1 MNITL
6 ITSDQIRHNYLVN
19 LLSNIS
25 TKLNVIQEKKI
36 FFSNQNKISNLMKNY
51 FLKVDEAQK
60 KIFGNTAINKKNK
73 NIKLLSLENKK
84 LEKCSLNFLSDFLN
98 SDIFIVFGS
107 SFIKKDLVNFLIDHK
122 ALNIHLGISPYYR
135 GADCNFWALFDNN
148 PHLVGATIHLLSK
161 GLDSGQI
168 LYHALSEI
176 KEDPFIYTMSAVKSA
191 FQSIAQKIENKTIFE
206 HTPEIQDKSKYL
218 SPNLE
223 PEKLVFSIEA
233 LNKTL
238 GLELSEKQIKNSKKN
253 EFNDEVIKNFFSK
266 KIDLNSKIFKLDLYK
281 NPYFLKNLKKF

>member
-19 LLSNIS
+19 LLSNIA
-25 TKLNVIQEKKI
+25 TKLNVIQEKKT

-51 FLKVDEAQK
+51 FLKVDDAQK
-60 KIFGNTAINKKNK
+60 KVFGNAAIDKKNK
-73 NIKLLSLENKK
+73 NIKLLSLENKE
-84 LEKCSLNFLSDFLN
+84 LEKCSLNSLSDFLN

-107 SFIKKDLVNFLIDHK
+107 SFIKKDLVNFLIDRK

-135 GADCNFWALFDNN
+135 GTNCNFWALFDNN

-161 GLDSGQI
+161 GLDSGPI

-191 FQSIAQKIENKTIFE
+191 FESIAQKIENKTIFE
-206 HTPEIQDKSKYL
+206 HTPEIQDKSK
-218 SPNLE
+218 E
-223 PEKLVFSIEA
+223 
-233 LNKTL
+233 
-238 GLELSEKQIKNSKKN
+238 IKYSKKN
-253 EFNDEVIKNFFSK
+253 KFNDEVIKKFFLN

>member
-60 KIFGNTAINKKNK
+60 KIIGNTAINKKNK

-148 PHLVGATIHLLSK
+148 PHLVGATIHMLSK

-206 HTPEIQDKSKYL
+206 HTPEIQDKSK
-218 SPNLE
+218 E
-223 PEKLVFSIEA
+223 
-233 LNKTL
+233 
-238 GLELSEKQIKNSKKN
+238 IKYSKKN

>member
-19 LLSNIS
+19 LLSNIA
-25 TKLNVIQEKKI
+25 TKLNVIQEKKT

-51 FLKVDEAQK
+51 FLKVDDAQK
-60 KIFGNTAINKKNK
+60 KVLGNAAIDKKNK
-73 NIKLLSLENKK
+73 NIKLLSLENNE
-84 LEKCSLNFLSDFLN
+84 LEKCSLNSLSDFLN

-135 GADCNFWALFDNN
+135 GTDCNFWALFDNN

-191 FQSIAQKIENKTIFE
+191 FESIAQKIENKTIFE
-206 HTPEIQDKSKYL
+206 HTPEIQDKSK
-218 SPNLE
+218 E
-223 PEKLVFSIEA
+223 
-233 LNKTL
+233 
-238 GLELSEKQIKNSKKN
+238 IKYSKKN
-253 EFNDEVIKNFFSK
+253 EFNDEVIKKFFLN

>member
-19 LLSNIS
+19 LLSNIA

-36 FFSNQNKISNLMKNY
+36 FFSNQNKISNLIKNY
-51 FLKVDEAQK
+51 FLKVDDAQK
-60 KIFGNTAINKKNK
+60 KVFGNAAIDKKNK
-73 NIKLLSLENKK
+73 NIKLLSLENKE
-84 LEKCSLNFLSDFLN
+84 LEKCSLNSLSDFLN

-135 GADCNFWALFDNN
+135 GTDCNFWALFDNN

-191 FQSIAQKIENKTIFE
+191 FESIAQKIENKTIFE
-206 HTPEIQDKSKYL
+206 HTPEIQDKSK
-218 SPNLE
+218 E
-223 PEKLVFSIEA
+223 
-233 LNKTL
+233 
-238 GLELSEKQIKNSKKN
+238 IKYSKKN
-253 EFNDEVIKNFFSK
+253 EFNDEVIKKFFLN

>member
-1 MNITL
+1 M
-6 ITSDQIRHNYLVN
+6 
-19 LLSNIS
+19 
-25 TKLNVIQEKKI
+25 
-36 FFSNQNKISNLMKNY
+36 
-51 FLKVDEAQK
+51 QK
-60 KIFGNTAINKKNK
+60 KVFGNAAIDKKNK
-73 NIKLLSLENKK
+73 NIKLLSLGNNE

-135 GADCNFWALFDNN
+135 GTDCNFWALFDNN

-191 FQSIAQKIENKTIFE
+191 FESIAQKIENKTIFE
-206 HTPEIQDKSKYL
+206 HTPEIQDKSK
-218 SPNLE
+218 E
-223 PEKLVFSIEA
+223 
-233 LNKTL
+233 
-238 GLELSEKQIKNSKKN
+238 IKYSKKN
-253 EFNDEVIKNFFSK
+253 EFNDEIIKKFFLN

>member
-19 LLSNIS
+19 LLSNIA
-25 TKLNVIQEKKI
+25 TKLNVIQEKKT

-51 FLKVDEAQK
+51 FLKVDDAQK
-60 KIFGNTAINKKNK
+60 KVFGNAAIDKKNK
-73 NIKLLSLENKK
+73 NIKLLFLENKE
-84 LEKCSLNFLSDFLN
+84 LEKCSLNSLSDFLN

-135 GADCNFWALFDNN
+135 GTDCNFWALFDNN

-191 FQSIAQKIENKTIFE
+191 FESIAQKIENKTIFE
-206 HTPEIQDKSKYL
+206 HTPEIQDKSK
-218 SPNLE
+218 E
-223 PEKLVFSIEA
+223 
-233 LNKTL
+233 
-238 GLELSEKQIKNSKKN
+238 IKYSKKN
-253 EFNDEVIKNFFSK
+253 EFNDEVIKKFFLN

>member
-19 LLSNIS
+19 LLSNIA
-25 TKLNVIQEKKI
+25 TKLNVIQEKKT

-60 KIFGNTAINKKNK
+60 KIFGNTAIDKKNK

-135 GADCNFWALFDNN
+135 GTDCNFWALFDNN

-191 FQSIAQKIENKTIFE
+191 FESITQKIENKTIFE
-206 HTPEIQDKSKYL
+206 HTPEIQDKSK
-218 SPNLE
+218 E
-223 PEKLVFSIEA
+223 
-233 LNKTL
+233 
-238 GLELSEKQIKNSKKN
+238 IKYSKKN
-253 EFNDEVIKNFFSK
+253 
-266 KIDLNSKIFKLDLYK
+266 
-281 NPYFLKNLKKF
+281 

>member
-19 LLSNIS
+19 LLSNIA
-25 TKLNVIQEKKI
+25 TKLNVIQEKKT
-36 FFSNQNKISNLMKNY
+36 FFSDQNKISNLMKNY
-51 FLKVDEAQK
+51 FLKVDDAQK
-60 KIFGNTAINKKNK
+60 KVFGNTAIDKKNK
-73 NIKLLSLENKK
+73 NIKLLSLENKE
-84 LEKCSLNFLSDFLN
+84 LEKCSLNSLSDFLN
-98 SDIFIVFGS
+98 SDIFIIFGS

-135 GADCNFWALFDNN
+135 GTDCNFWALFDNN

-176 KEDPFIYTMSAVKSA
+176 KEDPFIYTMSTVKSA
-191 FQSIAQKIENKTIFE
+191 FESIAQKIENKTIFE
-206 HTPEIQDKSKYL
+206 HTPEIQDKSK
-218 SPNLE
+218 E
-223 PEKLVFSIEA
+223 
-233 LNKTL
+233 
-238 GLELSEKQIKNSKKN
+238 IKYSKKN
-253 EFNDEVIKNFFSK
+253 EFNDEVIKKFFLN

>member
-19 LLSNIS
+19 LLSNIA
-25 TKLNVIQEKKI
+25 TKLNVIQEKKT
-36 FFSNQNKISNLMKNY
+36 FFSNQNKISNLIKNY
-51 FLKVDEAQK
+51 FLKVDDAQK
-60 KIFGNTAINKKNK
+60 KVFGNAAIDKKNK
-73 NIKLLSLENKK
+73 NIKLLSLENKE
-84 LEKCSLNFLSDFLN
+84 LEKCSLNSLSDFLN

-122 ALNIHLGISPYYR
+122 ALNIHLGISPYYK
-135 GADCNFWALFDNN
+135 GTDCNFWALFDNN

-161 GLDSGQI
+161 GLDSGPI

-191 FQSIAQKIENKTIFE
+191 FESIAQKIENKTIFE
-206 HTPEIQDKSKYL
+206 HTPEIQDKSK
-218 SPNLE
+218 E
-223 PEKLVFSIEA
+223 
-233 LNKTL
+233 
-238 GLELSEKQIKNSKKN
+238 IKYSKKN
-253 EFNDEVIKNFFSK
+253 EFNDEVIKKFFLN

>member
-6 ITSDQIRHNYLVN
+6 ITSDQVRHNYLVN
-19 LLSNIS
+19 LLSNIA
-25 TKLNVIQEKKI
+25 TKLNVIQEKKT

-51 FLKVDEAQK
+51 FLKVDDAQK
-60 KIFGNTAINKKNK
+60 KVFGNTAIDKKNK
-73 NIKLLSLENKK
+73 NIKLLSLENKE

-135 GADCNFWALFDNN
+135 GTDCNFWALFDNN

-191 FQSIAQKIENKTIFE
+191 FESIAQKIENKTIFE
-206 HTPEIQDKSKYL
+206 HTPEIQDKSK
-218 SPNLE
+218 E
-223 PEKLVFSIEA
+223 
-233 LNKTL
+233 
-238 GLELSEKQIKNSKKN
+238 IKYSKKN
-253 EFNDEVIKNFFSK
+253 EFNDEVIKKFFLN

-281 NPYFLKNLKKF
+281 NPYFLKNL

>member
-19 LLSNIS
+19 LLSNIA
-25 TKLNVIQEKKI
+25 TKLNVIQEKKT

-51 FLKVDEAQK
+51 FLKVDDAQK
-60 KIFGNTAINKKNK
+60 KVFGNTAIDKKNK
-73 NIKLLSLENKK
+73 NVKLLSLENKE

-135 GADCNFWALFDNN
+135 GTDCNFWALFDNN

-161 GLDSGQI
+161 RLDSGPI

-176 KEDPFIYTMSAVKSA
+176 KEDPFIYTMSTVKSA
-191 FQSIAQKIENKTIFE
+191 FESIAQKIENKTIFE
-206 HTPEIQDKSKYL
+206 HNPEIQDKSK
-218 SPNLE
+218 E
-223 PEKLVFSIEA
+223 
-233 LNKTL
+233 
-238 GLELSEKQIKNSKKN
+238 IKYSKKN
-253 EFNDEVIKNFFSK
+253 EFNDEVIKKFFLN

>member
-19 LLSNIS
+19 LLSNIA
-25 TKLNVIQEKKI
+25 TKLNVIQEKKT
-36 FFSNQNKISNLMKNY
+36 FFSNQNKISNLIKNY
-51 FLKVDEAQK
+51 FLKVDDAQK
-60 KIFGNTAINKKNK
+60 KVFGNAAIDKKNK
-73 NIKLLSLENKK
+73 NIKLLSLENKE
-84 LEKCSLNFLSDFLN
+84 LEKCSLNSLSDFLN

-135 GADCNFWALFDNN
+135 GTDCNFWALFDNN

-161 GLDSGQI
+161 GLDSGPI

-191 FQSIAQKIENKTIFE
+191 FESIAQKIENKTIFE
-206 HTPEIQDKSKYL
+206 HTPEIQDKSK
-218 SPNLE
+218 E
-223 PEKLVFSIEA
+223 
-233 LNKTL
+233 
-238 GLELSEKQIKNSKKN
+238 IKYSKKN
-253 EFNDEVIKNFFSK
+253 EFNDEVIKKFFLN

>member
-19 LLSNIS
+19 LLSNIA
-25 TKLNVIQEKKI
+25 TKLNVIQEKKT

-51 FLKVDEAQK
+51 FLKVDDAQK
-60 KIFGNTAINKKNK
+60 KVFGNAAIDKKNK
-73 NIKLLSLENKK
+73 NIKLLSLENKE
-84 LEKCSLNFLSDFLN
+84 LEKCSLNSLSDFLN

-135 GADCNFWALFDNN
+135 GTDCNFWALFDNN

-161 GLDSGQI
+161 GLDSGPI

-191 FQSIAQKIENKTIFE
+191 FESIAQKIENKTIFE
-206 HTPEIQDKSKYL
+206 HTPEIQDKSK
-218 SPNLE
+218 E
-223 PEKLVFSIEA
+223 
-233 LNKTL
+233 
-238 GLELSEKQIKNSKKN
+238 IKYSKKN
-253 EFNDEVIKNFFSK
+253 EFNDEVIKKFFLN

>member
-19 LLSNIS
+19 LLSNIA
-25 TKLNVIQEKKI
+25 TKLNVIQEKKT

-51 FLKVDEAQK
+51 FLKVDDAQK
-60 KIFGNTAINKKNK
+60 KVFGNAAIDKKNK
-73 NIKLLSLENKK
+73 NIKLLSLENKE
-84 LEKCSLNFLSDFLN
+84 LEKCSLNSLSDFLN

-107 SFIKKDLVNFLIDHK
+107 SFIKKDLVNFLIDHN

-135 GADCNFWALFDNN
+135 GTNCNFWALFDNN

-161 GLDSGQI
+161 GLDSGPI

-191 FQSIAQKIENKTIFE
+191 FESIAQKIKNKTIFE
-206 HTPEIQDKSKYL
+206 HTPETQDKSK
-218 SPNLE
+218 E
-223 PEKLVFSIEA
+223 
-233 LNKTL
+233 
-238 GLELSEKQIKNSKKN
+238 IKYSKKN
-253 EFNDEVIKNFFSK
+253 KFNDEVIKKFFLN

>member
-19 LLSNIS
+19 LLSNIA
-25 TKLNVIQEKKI
+25 TKLNVIQEKKT
-36 FFSNQNKISNLMKNY
+36 FFSNQNKISNLIKNY
-51 FLKVDEAQK
+51 FLKVDDAQK
-60 KIFGNTAINKKNK
+60 KVFGNAAIDKKNK
-73 NIKLLSLENKK
+73 NIKLLSLENKE
-84 LEKCSLNFLSDFLN
+84 LEKCSLNSLSDFLN
-98 SDIFIVFGS
+98 SDIFIIFGS

-135 GADCNFWALFDNN
+135 GTDCNFWALFDNN

-191 FQSIAQKIENKTIFE
+191 FESIAQKIENKTIFE
-206 HTPEIQDKSKYL
+206 HTPEIQDKSK
-218 SPNLE
+218 E
-223 PEKLVFSIEA
+223 
-233 LNKTL
+233 
-238 GLELSEKQIKNSKKN
+238 IKYSKKN
-253 EFNDEVIKNFFSK
+253 EFNDEVIKKFFLN

>member
-19 LLSNIS
+19 LLSNIA
-25 TKLNVIQEKKI
+25 TKLNVIQEKKT

-51 FLKVDEAQK
+51 FLKVDDAQK
-60 KIFGNTAINKKNK
+60 KVFGNAAIDKKNK
-73 NIKLLSLENKK
+73 NIKLLSLENKE
-84 LEKCSLNFLSDFLN
+84 LEKCSLNSLSDFLN

-122 ALNIHLGISPYYR
+122 ALNIHLGISPYYK
-135 GADCNFWALFDNN
+135 GTDCNFWALFDNN

-191 FQSIAQKIENKTIFE
+191 FESIAQKIENKTIFE
-206 HTPEIQDKSKYL
+206 HTPEIQDKSK
-218 SPNLE
+218 E
-223 PEKLVFSIEA
+223 
-233 LNKTL
+233 
-238 GLELSEKQIKNSKKN
+238 IKYSKKN
-253 EFNDEVIKNFFSK
+253 EFNDEVIKKFFLN

>member
-19 LLSNIS
+19 LLSNIA

-60 KIFGNTAINKKNK
+60 KIFGNTAIDKKNK

-135 GADCNFWALFDNN
+135 GTDCNFWALFDNN

-191 FQSIAQKIENKTIFE
+191 FESIAQKIENKTIFE
-206 HTPEIQDKSKYL
+206 HTPEIQDKSK
-218 SPNLE
+218 E
-223 PEKLVFSIEA
+223 
-233 LNKTL
+233 
-238 GLELSEKQIKNSKKN
+238 IKYSKKN
-253 EFNDEVIKNFFSK
+253 EFNDEVIKKFFLN

>member
-19 LLSNIS
+19 LLSNIA
-25 TKLNVIQEKKI
+25 TKLNVIQEKKT
-36 FFSNQNKISNLMKNY
+36 FFSNQNKISNLKKNY

-60 KIFGNTAINKKNK
+60 KIFGNTAIDKKNK

-135 GADCNFWALFDNN
+135 GTDCNFWALFDNN

-191 FQSIAQKIENKTIFE
+191 FESITQKIENKTIFE
-206 HTPEIQDKSKYL
+206 HNPEIQDKSK
-218 SPNLE
+218 E
-223 PEKLVFSIEA
+223 
-233 LNKTL
+233 
-238 GLELSEKQIKNSKKN
+238 IKYSKKN
-253 EFNDEVIKNFFSK
+253 EFNDEVIKKFFLN

-281 NPYFLKNLKKF
+281 NPYFLKNL

>member
-19 LLSNIS
+19 LLSNIA
-25 TKLNVIQEKKI
+25 TKLNVIQEKKT

-51 FLKVDEAQK
+51 FLKVDDAQK
-60 KIFGNTAINKKNK
+60 KVFGNTAIDKKNK
-73 NIKLLSLENKK
+73 NIKLLSLENNE
-84 LEKCSLNFLSDFLN
+84 LEKCSLNSLSDFLN

-135 GADCNFWALFDNN
+135 GTDCNFWALFDNN

-161 GLDSGQI
+161 GLDSGPI

-191 FQSIAQKIENKTIFE
+191 FESIAQKIENKTIFE
-206 HTPEIQDKSKYL
+206 HTPEIQDKSK
-218 SPNLE
+218 E
-223 PEKLVFSIEA
+223 
-233 LNKTL
+233 
-238 GLELSEKQIKNSKKN
+238 IKYSKKN
-253 EFNDEVIKNFFSK
+253 EFNDEVIKKFFLN

>member
-19 LLSNIS
+19 LLSNIA
-25 TKLNVIQEKKI
+25 TKLNVIQEKKT
-36 FFSNQNKISNLMKNY
+36 FFSNQNKTSNLMKNY

-60 KIFGNTAINKKNK
+60 KIFGNTAIDKKNK
-73 NIKLLSLENKK
+73 NIKLLSLENKE
-84 LEKCSLNFLSDFLN
+84 LEKCSLNSLSDFLN

-135 GADCNFWALFDNN
+135 GTDCNFWALFDNN

-191 FQSIAQKIENKTIFE
+191 FESITQKIENKTIFE
-206 HTPEIQDKSKYL
+206 HTPETQDKSK
-218 SPNLE
+218 E
-223 PEKLVFSIEA
+223 
-233 LNKTL
+233 
-238 GLELSEKQIKNSKKN
+238 IKYSKKN
-253 EFNDEVIKNFFSK
+253 EFNDEVIKKFFLN

-281 NPYFLKNLKKF
+281 NPYFLKI

>member
-19 LLSNIS
+19 LLSNIA
-25 TKLNVIQEKKI
+25 TKLNVIQEKKT
-36 FFSNQNKISNLMKNY
+36 FFSNQNKISNLIKNY
-51 FLKVDEAQK
+51 FLKVDDAQK
-60 KIFGNTAINKKNK
+60 KVFGNAAIDKKNK
-73 NIKLLSLENKK
+73 NIKLLSLENKE
-84 LEKCSLNFLSDFLN
+84 LEKCSLNSLSDFLN

-135 GADCNFWALFDNN
+135 GTDCNFWALFDNN

-191 FQSIAQKIENKTIFE
+191 FESIAQKIENKTIFE
-206 HTPEIQDKSKYL
+206 HTPEIQDKSK
-218 SPNLE
+218 E
-223 PEKLVFSIEA
+223 
-233 LNKTL
+233 
-238 GLELSEKQIKNSKKN
+238 IKYSKKN
-253 EFNDEVIKNFFSK
+253 EFNDEVIKKFFLN

>member
-19 LLSNIS
+19 LLSNIA
-25 TKLNVIQEKKI
+25 TKLNVIQEKKT

-51 FLKVDEAQK
+51 FLKVDDAQK
-60 KIFGNTAINKKNK
+60 KVFGNAAIDKKNK
-73 NIKLLSLENKK
+73 NIKLLSLENKE
-84 LEKCSLNFLSDFLN
+84 LEKCSLNSLSDFLN
-98 SDIFIVFGS
+98 SDIFIIFGS

-122 ALNIHLGISPYYR
+122 ALNIHLGISPYYK
-135 GADCNFWALFDNN
+135 GTDCNFWALFDNN

-161 GLDSGQI
+161 GLDSGPI

-191 FQSIAQKIENKTIFE
+191 FESIAQKIENKTIFE
-206 HTPEIQDKSKYL
+206 HTPEIQDKSK
-218 SPNLE
+218 E
-223 PEKLVFSIEA
+223 
-233 LNKTL
+233 
-238 GLELSEKQIKNSKKN
+238 IKYSKKN
-253 EFNDEVIKNFFSK
+253 EFNDEVIKKFFLN

>member
-19 LLSNIS
+19 LLSNIA
-25 TKLNVIQEKKI
+25 TKLNVIQEKKT
-36 FFSNQNKISNLMKNY
+36 FFSNQNKISNLIKNY
-51 FLKVDEAQK
+51 FLKVDDAQK
-60 KIFGNTAINKKNK
+60 KVFGNAAIDKKNK
-73 NIKLLSLENKK
+73 NIKLLSLENKE
-84 LEKCSLNFLSDFLN
+84 LEKCSLNSLSDFLN

-135 GADCNFWALFDNN
+135 GTDCNFWALFDNN

-191 FQSIAQKIENKTIFE
+191 FESIAQKIENKTIFE
-206 HTPEIQDKSKYL
+206 HTPEIQDKSK
-218 SPNLE
+218 E
-223 PEKLVFSIEA
+223 
-233 LNKTL
+233 
-238 GLELSEKQIKNSKKN
+238 IKYSKKN
-253 EFNDEVIKNFFSK
+253 EFNDEVIKKFFLN
-266 KIDLNSKIFKLDLYK
+266 KIDLNSKIFNLDLYK

>member
-19 LLSNIS
+19 LLSNIA
-25 TKLNVIQEKKI
+25 TKLNVIQEKKT

-51 FLKVDEAQK
+51 FLKVDDAQK
-60 KIFGNTAINKKNK
+60 KVFGNAAIDKKNK

-135 GADCNFWALFDNN
+135 GTDCNFWALFDNN

-191 FQSIAQKIENKTIFE
+191 FESIAQKIENKTIFE
-206 HTPEIQDKSKYL
+206 HTPEIQDKSK
-218 SPNLE
+218 E
-223 PEKLVFSIEA
+223 
-233 LNKTL
+233 
-238 GLELSEKQIKNSKKN
+238 IKYSKKN
-253 EFNDEVIKNFFSK
+253 EFNDEIIKKFFLN

>member
-19 LLSNIS
+19 LLSNIA
-25 TKLNVIQEKKI
+25 TKLNVIQEKKT

-51 FLKVDEAQK
+51 FLKVDDAQK
-60 KIFGNTAINKKNK
+60 KVFGNAAIDKKNK
-73 NIKLLSLENKK
+73 NIKLLSLENKE
-84 LEKCSLNFLSDFLN
+84 LEKCSLNSLSDFLN

-135 GADCNFWALFDNN
+135 GTDCNFWALFDNN

-191 FQSIAQKIENKTIFE
+191 FESIAQKIENKTIFE
-206 HTPEIQDKSKYL
+206 HTPEIQDKSK
-218 SPNLE
+218 E
-223 PEKLVFSIEA
+223 
-233 LNKTL
+233 
-238 GLELSEKQIKNSKKN
+238 IKYSKKN
-253 EFNDEVIKNFFSK
+253 EFNDEVIKKFFLK

>member
-19 LLSNIS
+19 LLSNIA
-25 TKLNVIQEKKI
+25 TKLNVIQEKKT
-36 FFSNQNKISNLMKNY
+36 FFSDQNKISNLMKNY
-51 FLKVDEAQK
+51 FLKVDDAQK
-60 KIFGNTAINKKNK
+60 KVFGNAAIDKKNK

-135 GADCNFWALFDNN
+135 GTDCNFWALFDNN

-191 FQSIAQKIENKTIFE
+191 FESIAQKIENKTIFE
-206 HTPEIQDKSKYL
+206 HTPEIQDKSK
-218 SPNLE
+218 E
-223 PEKLVFSIEA
+223 
-233 LNKTL
+233 
-238 GLELSEKQIKNSKKN
+238 IKYSKKN
-253 EFNDEVIKNFFSK
+253 EFNDEVIKKFFLN

>member
-19 LLSNIS
+19 LLSNIA
-25 TKLNVIQEKKI
+25 TKLDVIQEKKT

-51 FLKVDEAQK
+51 FLKVDDAQK
-60 KIFGNTAINKKNK
+60 KVFGNAAIDKKNK
-73 NIKLLSLENKK
+73 NIKLLSLENKE
-84 LEKCSLNFLSDFLN
+84 LEKCSLNSLSDFLN

-122 ALNIHLGISPYYR
+122 ALNIHLGISPYYK
-135 GADCNFWALFDNN
+135 GTDCNFWALFDNN

-161 GLDSGQI
+161 GLDSGPI

-191 FQSIAQKIENKTIFE
+191 FESIAQKIENKTIFE
-206 HTPEIQDKSKYL
+206 HTPEIQDKSK
-218 SPNLE
+218 E
-223 PEKLVFSIEA
+223 
-233 LNKTL
+233 
-238 GLELSEKQIKNSKKN
+238 IKYSKKN
-253 EFNDEVIKNFFSK
+253 EFNDEIIKKFFLN

>member
-19 LLSNIS
+19 LLSNIA
-25 TKLNVIQEKKI
+25 TKLNVIQEKKT

-51 FLKVDEAQK
+51 FLKVDDAQK
-60 KIFGNTAINKKNK
+60 KVFGNAAIDKKNK
-73 NIKLLSLENKK
+73 NIKLLSLENKE
-84 LEKCSLNFLSDFLN
+84 LEKCSLNSLSDFLN

-107 SFIKKDLVNFLIDHK
+107 SFIKKDLVNFLIEHK

-135 GADCNFWALFDNN
+135 GTDCNFWALFDNN

-161 GLDSGQI
+161 GLDSGPI

-191 FQSIAQKIENKTIFE
+191 FESIAQKIENKTIFE
-206 HTPEIQDKSKYL
+206 HTPEIQDKSK
-218 SPNLE
+218 E
-223 PEKLVFSIEA
+223 
-233 LNKTL
+233 
-238 GLELSEKQIKNSKKN
+238 IKYSKKN
-253 EFNDEVIKNFFSK
+253 EFNDEVIKKFFLN
-266 KIDLNSKIFKLDLYK
+266 KIDLNSKIFKLDQYK

>member
-19 LLSNIS
+19 LLSNIA
-25 TKLNVIQEKKI
+25 TKLNVIQEKKT

-51 FLKVDEAQK
+51 FLKVDDAQK
-60 KIFGNTAINKKNK
+60 KVFGNTAIDKKNK

-135 GADCNFWALFDNN
+135 GTDCNFWALFDNN

-191 FQSIAQKIENKTIFE
+191 FESIAQKIENKTIFE
-206 HTPEIQDKSKYL
+206 HTPEIQDKSK
-218 SPNLE
+218 E
-223 PEKLVFSIEA
+223 
-233 LNKTL
+233 
-238 GLELSEKQIKNSKKN
+238 IKYSKKN
-253 EFNDEVIKNFFSK
+253 EFNDEVIKKFFLN

-281 NPYFLKNLKKF
+281 NPYFLKNL

>member
-19 LLSNIS
+19 LLSNIA
-25 TKLNVIQEKKI
+25 TKLNVIQEKKT
-36 FFSNQNKISNLMKNY
+36 FFSNQNKISNLIKNY
-51 FLKVDEAQK
+51 FLKVDDAQK
-60 KIFGNTAINKKNK
+60 KVFGNAAIDKKNK
-73 NIKLLSLENKK
+73 NIKLLSLENKE
-84 LEKCSLNFLSDFLN
+84 LEKCSLNSLSDFLN

-135 GADCNFWALFDNN
+135 GTDCNFWALFDNN

-191 FQSIAQKIENKTIFE
+191 FESIAQKIESKTIFE
-206 HTPEIQDKSKYL
+206 HTPEIQDKSK
-218 SPNLE
+218 E
-223 PEKLVFSIEA
+223 
-233 LNKTL
+233 
-238 GLELSEKQIKNSKKN
+238 IKYSKKN
-253 EFNDEVIKNFFSK
+253 EFNDEVIKKFFLN

>member
-19 LLSNIS
+19 LLSNIA
-25 TKLNVIQEKKI
+25 TKLNVIQEKKT

-51 FLKVDEAQK
+51 FLKVDDAQK
-60 KIFGNTAINKKNK
+60 KVFGNAAIDKKNK
-73 NIKLLSLENKK
+73 NIKLLSLENKE
-84 LEKCSLNFLSDFLN
+84 LEKCSLNSLSDFLN

-107 SFIKKDLVNFLIDHK
+107 SFIKKDLANFLIDHK

-135 GADCNFWALFDNN
+135 GTDCNFWALFDNN

-191 FQSIAQKIENKTIFE
+191 FESIAQKIENKTIFE
-206 HTPEIQDKSKYL
+206 HTPEIQDKSKEIRY
-218 SPNLE
+218 
-223 PEKLVFSIEA
+223 
-233 LNKTL
+233 
-238 GLELSEKQIKNSKKN
+238 SKKN
-253 EFNDEVIKNFFSK
+253 EFNDEVIKKFFLN

>member
-6 ITSDQIRHNYLVN
+6 ITSYQIRHNYLVN
-19 LLSNIS
+19 LLSNIA
-25 TKLNVIQEKKI
+25 TKLNVIQEKKNL
-36 FFSNQNKISNLMKNY
+36 FSNQNKTSNLMKNY
-51 FLKVDEAQK
+51 FLKVDDAQK
-60 KIFGNTAINKKNK
+60 KVFGNAAIDKKNK
-73 NIKLLSLENKK
+73 NIKLLSLENKE
-84 LEKCSLNFLSDFLN
+84 LEKCSLNSLSDFLN

-135 GADCNFWALFDNN
+135 GTDCNFWALFDNN

-191 FQSIAQKIENKTIFE
+191 FESIAQKIENNTIFE
-206 HTPEIQDKSKYL
+206 HTPEIQDKSK
-218 SPNLE
+218 E
-223 PEKLVFSIEA
+223 
-233 LNKTL
+233 
-238 GLELSEKQIKNSKKN
+238 IKYSKKN
-253 EFNDEVIKNFFSK
+253 EFNDEIIKKFFLN

>member
-19 LLSNIS
+19 LLSNIA
-25 TKLNVIQEKKI
+25 TKLNVIQEKKT
-36 FFSNQNKISNLMKNY
+36 FFSNQNKISNLIKNY
-51 FLKVDEAQK
+51 FLKVDDAQK
-60 KIFGNTAINKKNK
+60 KVFGNTAIDKKNK
-73 NIKLLSLENKK
+73 NIKLLSLENKE
-84 LEKCSLNFLSDFLN
+84 LEKCSLNSLSDFLN

-107 SFIKKDLVNFLIDHK
+107 SFIKKDLANFLIDHK
-122 ALNIHLGISPYYR
+122 ALNIHLGISPFYR
-135 GADCNFWALFDNN
+135 GTDCNFWALFDNN

-191 FQSIAQKIENKTIFE
+191 FESIAQKIENKTIFE
-206 HTPEIQDKSKYL
+206 HTPEIQDKSK
-218 SPNLE
+218 E
-223 PEKLVFSIEA
+223 
-233 LNKTL
+233 
-238 GLELSEKQIKNSKKN
+238 IKYSKKN
-253 EFNDEVIKNFFSK
+253 EFNDEVIKKFFLN

>member
-19 LLSNIS
+19 LLSNIA
-25 TKLNVIQEKKI
+25 TKLNVIQEKKT

-51 FLKVDEAQK
+51 FLKVDDAQK
-60 KIFGNTAINKKNK
+60 KVFGNAAIDKKNK
-73 NIKLLSLENKK
+73 NIKLLSLENKE
-84 LEKCSLNFLSDFLN
+84 LEKCSLNSLSDFLN

-191 FQSIAQKIENKTIFE
+191 FESIAQKIENKTIFE
-206 HTPEIQDKSKYL
+206 HTPEIQDKSK
-218 SPNLE
+218 E
-223 PEKLVFSIEA
+223 
-233 LNKTL
+233 
-238 GLELSEKQIKNSKKN
+238 IKYSKKN
-253 EFNDEVIKNFFSK
+253 EFNDEVIKKFFLN

>member
-19 LLSNIS
+19 LLSNIA
-25 TKLNVIQEKKI
+25 TKLNVIQEKKT
-36 FFSNQNKISNLMKNY
+36 FFSNQNKTSNLMKNY
-51 FLKVDEAQK
+51 FLKVDDAQK
-60 KIFGNTAINKKNK
+60 KVFGNAAIDKKNK
-73 NIKLLSLENKK
+73 NIKLLSLENKE
-84 LEKCSLNFLSDFLN
+84 LEKCSLNSLSDFLN
-98 SDIFIVFGS
+98 SDIFIIFGS

-135 GADCNFWALFDNN
+135 GTDCNFWALFDNN

-161 GLDSGQI
+161 GLDSGPI

-191 FQSIAQKIENKTIFE
+191 FESIAQKIENKTIFE
-206 HTPEIQDKSKYL
+206 HTPEIQDKSK
-218 SPNLE
+218 E
-223 PEKLVFSIEA
+223 
-233 LNKTL
+233 
-238 GLELSEKQIKNSKKN
+238 IKYSKKN
-253 EFNDEVIKNFFSK
+253 EFNDDVVKKFFLH